1 MMTELQILQNKVN
14 CCTRAQYI
22 IGSRAEYYLRRG
34 DHAMSQ
40 AYSNAA
46 TMLSYALAGAADVL
60 EQFDPYTEED
70 DNE

>member
-1 MMTELQILQNKVN
+1 MNELQIQQNKLN

-22 IGSRAEYYLRRG
+22 MSSRANYYQRRG

-46 TMLSYALAGAADVL
+46 TILSYALAGAADCL
-60 EQFDPYTEED
+60 EQFDPYIEED